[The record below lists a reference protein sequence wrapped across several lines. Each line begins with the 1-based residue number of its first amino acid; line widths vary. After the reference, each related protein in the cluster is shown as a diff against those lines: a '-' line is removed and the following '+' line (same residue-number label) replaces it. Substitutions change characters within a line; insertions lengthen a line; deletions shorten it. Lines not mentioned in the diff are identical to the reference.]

1 MKMAKYLGV
10 VAGLLLFIPI
20 AVFAKTN
27 DKTEHKVE
35 LYEPVQVGS
44 TQLTPG
50 TYKVEWQGTGNS
62 VPVTFIKN
70 GKTVFSTQ
78 ARLVE
83 QTKPTNSDEVVT
95 HKTNKNQEQL
105 DELIF
110 GHHKEAL
117 SFTPESSGM

>member
-1 MKMAKYLGV
+1 
-10 VAGLLLFIPI
+10 
-20 AVFAKTN
+20 
-27 DKTEHKVE
+27 
-35 LYEPVQVGS
+35 
-44 TQLTPG
+44 
-50 TYKVEWQGTGNS
+50 
-62 VPVTFIKN
+62 
-70 GKTVFSTQ
+70 
-78 ARLVE
+78 LVE